1 MAKFKSKVSGSI
13 DTSESGNWN
22 TAKKYS
28 DLKIMKW
35 LYLID
40 EYETIAM
47 FGTSE
52 LIEDIITSEE
62 IKNIARIKALERLFH
77 ATEKVLRN
85 TRFALFKEGRA
96 SVEVYKKDLNLLR
109 VILPNIKEEIRDD
122 RSKRRKVIIKEEVFN
137 FLLNQLMR
145 INEEMLEPLNKASL
159 IFMAVEEFDPD
170 DLKKKLM
177 EDIIHG

>member
-1 MAKFKSKVSGSI
+1 MAKFKSKVHSSI

-52 LIEDIITSEE
+52 LIEDIITTEE

-77 ATEKVLRN
+77 ATGKVLRN
-85 TRFALFKEGRA
+85 TNFALFKEGK
-96 SVEVYKKDLNLLR
+96 EKINDYKKDLKLIQS
-109 VILPNIKEEIRDD
+109 VLPYIKEEIRDD
-122 RSKRRKVIIKEEVFN
+122 RKKMSRVIIREEAFN
-137 FLLNQLMR
+137 FILNQLMR

-170 DLKKKLM
+170 DLKKKLI
-177 EDIIHG
+177 EDIVHG